1 MKEKKL
7 NPEKSA
13 KLEAKGDKLLAKG
26 KFKKAL
32 KKFKEAME
40 FNPNRVELYDKL
52 VQTRDGLDE
61 DWKMDDFVESVNWM
75 MKKQEIET
83 PQIKHVYA
91 QLSPEWNEA
100 RMVAIS
106 LLEATEDEIPRII
119 EKMVSLGEIG
129 TRAAASV
136 LTDFRKIAKSNSEE
150 STEEKQQ
157 TPE

>member
-7 NPEKSA
+7 SPEKSA

-40 FNPNRVELYDKL
+40 LNPNRIELYDKL

-61 DWKMDDFVESVNWM
+61 DWEMNDFVESVDWA
-75 MKKQEIET
+75 MKRQEIET

-100 RMVAIS
+100 RMAAIS
-106 LLEATEDEIPRII
+106 LLEATEDEIPKVI

-136 LTDFRKIAKSNSEE
+136 LMDFRKIAKSNPEDGAQG
-150 STEEKQQ
+150 KQQ